1 MLQRV
6 GLAQAL
12 LSDPQ
17 LVFLDEPTSGLDPG
31 GRRLVRDIIR
41 GLRDKGATVFLN
53 SHLLSEVEITC
64 DRVAFINHGQVVR
77 VTSLHDIAQQ
87 EARLEI
93 RASPLTPE
101 VIEALGQWGKVMDVE
116 GDRLSMT
123 VFHQQ
128 DLAEINRYLVQK
140 GLDVSAL
147 SPSQVSLEDMFID
160 TVGEGEGL

>member
-41 GLRDKGATVFLN
+41 DLREKGATVFLN

-64 DRVAFINHGQVVR
+64 DRVAFINHGQVIR
-77 VTSLHDIAQQ
+77 VTSLHDIS
-87 EARLEI
+87 EEEVNLEI
-93 RASPLTPE
+93 RAAPLTPE
-101 VIEALGQWGKVMDVE
+101 VVEALGRWGTVLNVE
-116 GDRLSMT
+116 GDRLFMVVSR
-123 VFHQQ
+123 QR
-128 DLAEINRYLVQK
+128 DLADINRYLVQK

-147 SPSQVSLEDMFID
+147 SPRQVSLEDMFINI
-160 TVGEGEGL
+160 VGEGDGL